1 MDNVVLQ
8 TTMSWE
14 GDGAAE
20 NLQKALRAA
29 PQEHLTVVIL
39 GHLLR
44 PDGPPSTDDFYK
56 TVNLFAQVKPIRPF
70 PNEAEWRRAGHKVG
84 DLKVFDDLA
93 AEFNRNPDTEWLGF
107 RPKWCDGGLANENCV
122 LKGKTVAK
130 KANSQGG
137 NDVVVLEASISTGL
151 SMSGNQVRLCCCSSE
166 VPQPPAVRQLRGQT
180 AIKRLKIAHRPSANL
195 PPGGDIGLIDINNH
209 WFHEGFMPTLP
220 SHGEYRVLMVR
231 DTSLEALDGL
241 VPPYRILKIV
251 RSIPSDGGLEIKM
264 FNADEDFSFIDNPE
278 IRQKKAVELHNYA
291 LVWAT
296 VLLNVSRY
304 DHRYES
310 YKVGCR
316 LDIGITELSPDGT
329 FHCWINEPTNFF
341 EAGTVGFS
349 DETDV
354 HMAWAKAFGVISSR
368 GELARHVV

>member
-1 MDNVVLQ
+1 VAGQNTREFLFRPCHQSICTTTRQLHRDILTYGLLLGDHFVCKEEKEKKEEVTLWTHESLILGLYIARMDNVVLQ

-20 NLQKALRAA
+20 NLQKALKAA
-29 PQEHLTVVIL
+29 PQEHLTVVML

-137 NDVVVLEASISTGL
+137 NDIVVLEASISTGL
-151 SMSGNQVRLCCCSSE
+151 SMAGNQVRLCCLSSE
-166 VPQPPAVRQLRGQT
+166 VPQPPAVRQLQGQT
-180 AIKRLKIAHRPSANL
+180 AMKRLKIAHRPPANL
-195 PPGGDIGLIDINNH
+195 PSGGDIGVIDINNH
-209 WFHEGFMPTLP
+209 WFHEGYMPTLP
-220 SHGEYRVLMVR
+220 SHGEY
-231 DTSLEALDGL
+231 
-241 VPPYRILKIV
+241 
-251 RSIPSDGGLEIKM
+251 
-264 FNADEDFSFIDNPE
+264 
-278 IRQKKAVELHNYA
+278 
-291 LVWAT
+291 
-296 VLLNVSRY
+296 
-304 DHRYES
+304 
-310 YKVGCR
+310 
-316 LDIGITELSPDGT
+316 
-329 FHCWINEPTNFF
+329 
-341 EAGTVGFS
+341 
-349 DETDV
+349 
-354 HMAWAKAFGVISSR
+354 
-368 GELARHVV
+368 